1 MRLRAI
7 VLAVTAAV
15 CSSLGAAAPAAAEA
29 SGIGE
34 VRAPKPD
41 ARGLLADARA
51 ESAIVRDLLTRIADT
66 DVIAFVQLDRA
77 RGIPR
82 GATAL
87 LTAAADRRY
96 LVVNI
101 NPDHDR
107 ATLIAVLGHELQ
119 HVLEVARNP
128 HVRDEVSFRRFFQ
141 RIGQDPGAVDHFET
155 DQADLIGRQVWMEV
169 ASKGRS

>member
-7 VLAVTAAV
+7 ALAAI
-15 CSSLGAAAPAAAEA
+15 CSSIAAAPPAVSEA

-41 ARGLLADARA
+41 ARRLLADARG

-66 DVIAFVQLDRA
+66 DVIAFVQLDRT
-77 RGIPR
+77 RSIPR

-87 LTAAADRRY
+87 LTAVADRRY

-119 HVLEVARNP
+119 HVLEVARSP
-128 HVRDEVSFRRFFQ
+128 HVRDEVAFRRLFQ

-155 DQADLIGRQVWMEV
+155 DQADLVGRQIWMEV
-169 ASKGRS
+169 ASKARS